1 MRSWHKRHIHIFLQ
15 KIDTS
20 VTDGQYKTLKANW
33 MKKSKIKNLDRHF
46 LFKSWWFDILLLFQ
60 FGLFCMRRSNKFL
73 IIFLVHNDHVF
84 KQIFLYKDQQ
94 IMMSLRF
101 PLKWKVGYHMFVG
114 FFKLCYKR
122 IFYHFVLW
130 LLILF
135 MLI

>member
-1 MRSWHKRHIHIFLQ
+1 MRSWHNRHIHIFLQ

-20 VTDGQYKTLKANW
+20 VIHVKYKKLKANW

-73 IIFLVHNDHVF
+73 IIFLVHNDYVF

-114 FFKLCYKR
+114 FLNSAISVYFIILYYGYLYCLC
-122 IFYHFVLW
+122 
-130 LLILF
+130 
-135 MLI
+135 